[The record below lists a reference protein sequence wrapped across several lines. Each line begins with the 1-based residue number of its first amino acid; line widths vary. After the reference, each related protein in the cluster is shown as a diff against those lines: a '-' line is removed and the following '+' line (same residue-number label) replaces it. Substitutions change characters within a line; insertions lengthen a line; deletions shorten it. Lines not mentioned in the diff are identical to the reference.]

1 MQFSSRIDRF
11 EGDLW
16 HYHVLISAEQ
26 AEAFVQDND
35 RRVVC
40 TINGTHTFQCALMP
54 DGKGDFFINLNKDIR
69 KKLGLVLGQEV
80 SIILAPDE
88 SEYGLPMPE
97 EFAELLAQDEE
108 GSRRFHALTP
118 GKQRSLIY
126 QVGNVKNPDKRINRG
141 LVILDH
147 LKMHGGTLDF
157 KVLNAEMKAF
167 NQQQKS

>member
-11 EGDLW
+11 DSDLW
-16 HYHVLISAEQ
+16 HYHVAVSKEQ
-26 AEAFVQDND
+26 AAPFIKDND

-40 TINGTHTFQCALMP
+40 TINGAHSFHCALMP
-54 DGKGDFFINLNKDIR
+54 DGKGGFFININKEIR

-80 SIILAPDE
+80 SLSLSPDE

-108 GSRRFHALTP
+108 GSTYFHALTP

-141 LVILDH
+141 LVILEH
-147 LKMHGGTLDF
+147 LKMHGGILDF

-167 NQQQKS
+167 NQRLKG